1 MCGVLVVFFKFEEG
15 FSLGVMMVLLG
26 IFLNL
31 RRCFS
36 FIFVVFCI
44 WDDFI
49 LLVWIMMGLDFFEC
63 LILNKILFNFF
74 VIIYGLV

>member
-36 FIFVVFCI
+36 FNFVVFCI
-44 WDDFI
+44 WNDFI

-63 LILNKILFNFF
+63 LILNNILFNFF